1 MNTDFKEYFSTRNG
15 KNLANGA
22 SLFKFTFHLR
32 RERRVF
38 CLSEE
43 SDLVQCHC
51 SIMHAYIYM
60 YDNTLGGGL
69 LMTYLQNT
77 NINDRWLIRRG
88 KIPKRFLA
96 SAAPAR
102 PRSSLHVQWKKEGMA
117 EKLIFKQRNGTVL
130 WSCLGGNCHRG

>member
-1 MNTDFKEYFSTRNG
+1 MSLQRESIQMNTDFKEYFSTRNG

-60 YDNTLGGGL
+60 YDNTLGGG
-69 LMTYLQNT
+69 
-77 NINDRWLIRRG
+77 
-88 KIPKRFLA
+88 
-96 SAAPAR
+96 APDDVFTE
-102 PRSSLHVQWKKEGMA
+102 H
-117 EKLIFKQRNGTVL
+117 
-130 WSCLGGNCHRG
+130 